1 MKKIVSIAIT
11 LFLTIS
17 LGEKV
22 YAEVYAEERH
32 CMSDQMKHPSDT
44 YSPPY
49 GAYCPGHRWGWY
61 GASREVKSIEE
72 ARNILIEYCASAN
85 DIKIGRIKERKRFF
99 EAEIYDKDNNLIDR
113 VLIDKKTGRM
123 RSIY

>member
-1 MKKIVSIAIT
+1 MKKTILTLIT
-11 LFLTIS
+11 LFLTFS
-17 LGEKV
+17 LWG
-22 YAEVYAEERH
+22 EVYAEERH
-32 CMSDQMKHPSDT
+32 CMSAQMRHPSDT

-61 GASREVKSIEE
+61 GASREVRSIEE
-72 ARNILIEYCASAN
+72 ARNILLEYCASAD